1 MTFAVEAL
9 ARRHDRSRF
18 DCGSERLDRYIRR
31 QASRGDARCK
41 AARVFAA
48 VPEGSSEV
56 AGFYTLSAAGIEP
69 TVLPTGMV
77 RRCARARARLC
88 GASCARG

>member
-18 DCGSERLDRYIRR
+18 DCGSEHLDRYIRR
-31 QASRGDARCK
+31 QASQDARRK
-41 AARVFAA
+41 VARVFAA

-56 AGFYTLSAAGIEP
+56 AGFYTLSAAGIER
-69 TVLPTGMV
+69 TALPTGMV